1 MCFVLVFYLFSL
13 QKAEERKNWTKEQKL
28 ELKKE
33 NEKILEEYGYCLMD
47 GHKQRVGN
55 FKIEPP
61 GLFRGRGDHPKM
73 GKLKKRIRPEEIII
87 NIGKYVGIDVR
98 FNAFPFIIIRVLTPF
113 NLPESYWGGG
123 ENPKYALP
131 SPVQLQEH

>member
-1 MCFVLVFYLFSL
+1 MIIATVLCFSHVSCAQVNCELAIHIIMVSWFL
-13 QKAEERKNWTKEQKL
+13 QKAEERKNWTKEQKQ
-28 ELKKE
+28 ELKQE

-73 GKLKKRIRPEEIII
+73 GKLKKRIRPEDIII
-87 NIGKYVGIDVR
+87 NIGKYVKLAI
-98 FNAFPFIIIRVLTPF
+98 L
-113 NLPESYWGGG
+113 
-123 ENPKYALP
+123 
-131 SPVQLQEH
+131 